1 VWRLPDGG
9 QRPWDYRK
17 QQNWCTPITAWQ
29 FADYSSKEAQRIAPY
44 HR

>member
-17 QQNWCTPITAWQ
+17 SN
-29 FADYSSKEAQRIAPY
+29 R
-44 HR
+44 